1 VLRRFLTAVIPL
13 LVAVD
18 VIGVLPVY
26 LGLVGDLPEPARRRV
41 VTEAT
46 LTAAGVGVGFLVV
59 GDLILTFLGVTVAD
73 FQVAGGVLLL
83 VLSIYDLLHPLAP
96 LRQVGARVGVVP
108 LGTPL
113 IVGPAALTTLLA
125 LARTEGYALT
135 LVAFGV
141 TLALVW
147 AVLRWARWIERVVG
161 EAGARAVA
169 KVASLLLAAIGVMM
183 IRTGVAAQVG
193 TLGRRAD

>member
-1 VLRRFLTAVIPL
+1 MLRRFLTAVIPL